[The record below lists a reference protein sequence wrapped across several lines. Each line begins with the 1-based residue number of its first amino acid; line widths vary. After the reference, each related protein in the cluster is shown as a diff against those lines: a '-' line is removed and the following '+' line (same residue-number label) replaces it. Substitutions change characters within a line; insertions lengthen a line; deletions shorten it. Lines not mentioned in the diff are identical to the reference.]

1 MEWFNSGVTTLD
13 DGTGAIATSGD
24 TSIWMYVVGC
34 MFALAI
40 FIAIVIGIRRLI
52 RFLTRPEM
60 HGMTREQ
67 MAARWAEIRKTSEQG
82 VMGAKLAIMEAD
94 TLLDAGLKSIMM
106 PGETLGERLKVA
118 CYKYP
123 NLRAVWP
130 AHKLRNSLAHEAT
143 FQISTRQ
150 ARQALDEFEKALKLL
165 NVM

>member
-1 MEWFNSGVTTLD
+1 MEWFNTSVTTLD
-13 DGTGAIATSGD
+13 DGSDIASSGD
-24 TSIWMYVVGC
+24 TSIGVYLVGC
-34 MFALAI
+34 LFVLVI
-40 FIAIVIGIRRLI
+40 FIAIVIGIRQLI

-60 HGMTREQ
+60 RGMTREQ
-67 MAARWAEIRKTSEQG
+67 MTARWAEIRKTSEQG

-106 PGETLGERLKVA
+106 PGETLGERLKIA

-143 FQISTRQ
+143 FQITPRQ